1 MADIGPGPALP
12 VAGLTP
18 LTTLDYPGYLACVVF
33 VQGCPLRCGYCHNPH
48 MIPPRRG
55 HVREWLEVESF
66 LDTRRGLLEAVVFS
80 GGEPTRHPHLPLAV
94 RRARERGFGIGLHTA
109 GSYPRRLATLIPELD
124 WVGLDVKGDANQID
138 RITGRSRQWR
148 QQCDSLDQLL
158 AADLALECRTTVH
171 WRDFDED
178 ALERL
183 ARWLAAKG
191 VRHYA
196 LQWARPQQCLSP
208 SYQQP
213 SPIAN
218 PLPDLADRLRPLFE
232 TLSVR

>member
-1 MADIGPGPALP
+1 MADADAVPALP

-18 LTTLDYPGYLACVVF
+18 LTTLDYPGRLACVVF
-33 VQGCPLRCGYCHNPH
+33 LQGCPLRCGYCHNPH

-55 HVREWLEVESF
+55 QVREWLEVESF
-66 LDTRRGLLEAVVFS
+66 LETRRGLLEAVVFS
-80 GGEPTRHPHLPLAV
+80 GGEPTRHPHLLPAIQ
-94 RRARERGFGIGLHTA
+94 RARERGFGIGLHTA
-109 GSYPRRLATLIPELD
+109 GSYPRRLSTLIPDLD
-124 WVGLDVKGDANQID
+124 WVGLDVKGDAAQID
-138 RITGRSRQWR
+138 RITGRGRQWR
-148 QQCDSLDQLL
+148 QLCDSLDQLL

-171 WRDFDED
+171 WLDFDE
-178 ALERL
+178 AAVERL

-218 PLPDLADRLRPLFE
+218 PLPELAERLRPLFE